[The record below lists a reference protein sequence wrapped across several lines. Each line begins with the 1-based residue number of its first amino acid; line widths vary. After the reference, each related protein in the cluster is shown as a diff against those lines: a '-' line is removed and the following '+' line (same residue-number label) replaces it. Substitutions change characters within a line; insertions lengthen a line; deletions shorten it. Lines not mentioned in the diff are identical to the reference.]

1 MVCNIKEV
9 APEVSCSIK
18 EVELHVAHNVQVEI
32 VAEVQEEQNGTKMKF
47 DVITD
52 AMMGSGVKEV
62 MQLDGLMMMKVTEQS
77 RCANWDPDEVVNVKE
92 QIEMLD
98 VKEAEILVNIIN
110 KVGLQLS
117 VKEVRSSS
125 GAIKKALLVVLFLL
139 RFVNR
144 CRPDCPIELS
154 DYG

>member
-1 MVCNIKEV
+1 MVLRLYDK
-9 APEVSCSIK
+9 K
-18 EVELHVAHNVQVEI
+18 
-32 VAEVQEEQNGTKMKF
+32 AEVK
-47 DVITD
+47 
-52 AMMGSGVKEV
+52 
-62 MQLDGLMMMKVTEQS
+62 QS
-77 RCANWDPDEVVNVKE
+77 RPANWDPGELVNAKE
-92 QIEMLD
+92 EIEMLD

-125 GAIKKALLVVLFLL
+125 GAIKKALLMVLFLL